1 MKRLKVK
8 LKSKK
13 EKISSEFRQLLDVEF
28 NPEKPKKNNTDIDN
42 DKSMTD
48 GGFVLNGEL
57 SSHPWCPIV
66 LIPIYNL
73 KNYWQPAFKWED
85 FQAQGH
91 NTPRFVK
98 LICIFFIN
106 FTSNSQ
112 QLKTNFLT
120 LIAIVPVLKFSY
132 FFPLKLLVATFLKE
146 RKILLLLFQMFVILF
161 F

>member
-57 SSHPWCPIV
+57 SSHP
-66 LIPIYNL
+66 
-73 KNYWQPAFKWED
+73 
-85 FQAQGH
+85 
-91 NTPRFVK
+91 
-98 LICIFFIN
+98 
-106 FTSNSQ
+106 
-112 QLKTNFLT
+112 
-120 LIAIVPVLKFSY
+120 
-132 FFPLKLLVATFLKE
+132 
-146 RKILLLLFQMFVILF
+146 
-161 F
+161 

>member
-1 MKRLKVK
+1 
-8 LKSKK
+8 
-13 EKISSEFRQLLDVEF
+13 
-28 NPEKPKKNNTDIDN
+28 
-42 DKSMTD
+42 MTD

-91 NTPRFVK
+91 NNPRFVK
-98 LICIFFIN
+98 LICIFFI
-106 FTSNSQ
+106 
-112 QLKTNFLT
+112 
-120 LIAIVPVLKFSY
+120 KFY
-132 FFPLKLLVATFLKE
+132 FKFATIKNKFPDINCYCSCPE
-146 RKILLLLFQMFVILF
+146 ILLFLPIKAISGNISERTEDIIVVVSNVFFILF